1 MLEVARKNLGE
12 LGIAKVGLLEGDVG
26 ALPLESG
33 AVDAAFA
40 NMVLHHAEDP
50 GSMLREMARVV
61 RPGGVVATVD
71 EVEHP
76 FAWMREEHADVWLGF
91 GEGQVEEFFRAAGLT
106 GYGYESLGM
115 Q

>member
-1 MLEVARKNLGE
+1 
-12 LGIAKVGLLEGDVG
+12 
-26 ALPLESG
+26 
-33 AVDAAFA
+33 
-40 NMVLHHAEDP
+40 
-50 GSMLREMARVV
+50 MARVV
-61 RPGGVVATVD
+61 RPGGVVAIVD

-91 GEGQVEEFFRAAGLT
+91 DEGQVEEFFRVAGLT